1 MRFYRPLFLLSAAA
15 VLFCGFTLPPFHEI
29 ERQAFES
36 VLNTA
41 LRDYFA
47 GTLKVGHAH
56 IGRDF
61 RLQLGDIQGELVT
74 RERPVSVRLQTL
86 ESVEPL
92 YRLLFLKPVHFN
104 FSGFQPSLS
113 SQPGISGKAM
123 AAPGWK
129 WIFTLEAHV
138 ESLALEDIV
147 WVNPDSLAGSSG
159 RMIGTLEVAADYTGH
174 SEFKMELS
182 VPEPGGSLQARFF
195 DSVTPYLPKTKK
207 KSKKKTEILASTHE
221 TIAYR
226 KAELTAQLENDDQ
239 VKMLLRIMVPD
250 YNLNLNL
257 TLLVK
262 VDEKNAFLKLFQL
275 LGVIQGQVPKAS

>member
-1 MRFYRPLFLLSAAA
+1 MRFYRPLFLFSALT
-15 VLFCGFTLPPFHEI
+15 VLLCGFTVQPFHEM
-29 ERQAFES
+29 ERRAFES

-47 GTLKVGHAH
+47 GTLKVETAH

-61 RLQLGDIQGELVT
+61 RLQLTNIRGELVT
-74 RERPVSVRLQTL
+74 RERPVAIELRTMTSI
-86 ESVEPL
+86 EPL
-92 YRLLFLKPVHFN
+92 YRLIFLKPVRFT
-104 FSGFQPSLS
+104 FEGLKPSGS
-113 SQPGISGKAM
+113 SHPGVSG
-123 AAPGWK
+123 AALVTPGWK
-129 WIFTLEAHV
+129 WAFTLEATI
-138 ESLALEDIV
+138 ESLGLEDLV

-159 RMIGTLEVAADYTGH
+159 RMIGTLEVKADYTGH

-207 KSKKKTEILASTHE
+207 KSKKNAEILAATHE
-221 TIAYR
+221 TIGYR
-226 KAELTAQLENDDQ
+226 QAELTAQLENDDQ
-239 VKMLLRIMVPD
+239 VKMLLRILIPD
-250 YNLNLNL
+250 YNLKLNL

-275 LGVIQGQVPKAS
+275 LGIIQGQIPKAS

>member
-1 MRFYRPLFLLSAAA
+1 MRFYRPLFLFSALA
-15 VLFCGFTLPPFHEI
+15 VLLCGFTVPPFHEV
-29 ERQAFES
+29 ERRAFES

-47 GTLKVGHAH
+47 GTLKVGRAH
-56 IGRDF
+56 LGRDF
-61 RLQLGDIQGELVT
+61 RLQLSEVEGELVT
-74 RERPVSVRLQTL
+74 RERPVAIRLQTL

-92 YRLLFLKPVHFN
+92 YRLLFLKPVHFA
-104 FSGFQPSLS
+104 FTGLKPAGSPH
-113 SQPGISGKAM
+113 PGVSGKAQ
-123 AAPGWK
+123 AKPGWK
-129 WIFTLEAHV
+129 WDFMLEANI
-138 ESLALEDIV
+138 ESLGLEDIV

-159 RMIGTLEVAADYTGH
+159 RMIGTLEVKADYTGH

-207 KSKKKTEILASTHE
+207 KSKKNAETLAATHE
-221 TIAYR
+221 TIGYR
-226 KAELTAQLENDDQ
+226 QAELTAQLENDDQ
-239 VKMLLRIMVPD
+239 VKMLLRIMIPD
-250 YNLNLNL
+250 YNLKLNL

-275 LGVIQGQVPKAS
+275 LGIIQGQTPKAS